1 MDWTGQDNNFGVG
14 LPPASKNSMGWYYK
28 RKLLSNPMV
37 KPNAG
42 HIQTA
47 SELFQLLLQ
56 IR

>member
-1 MDWTGQDNNFGVG
+1 MDWTGQDNNFGV
-14 LPPASKNSMGWYYK
+14 PASKNSMGWYYK